1 MATTIGDSISRVRN
15 IVKGVKED
23 AFMTDRFLYSL
34 ILKYAKLL
42 IKRQDNENKIMRF
55 QSLFETIPCLE
66 LIEVDK
72 VEACCSGI
80 RSNCTIRRTKDK
92 LPDVLEGAYGP
103 LFRSVTSLDRSVEL
117 YKTYPSTFTSIANST
132 NYKYNKQKYYWYL
145 DGYLYFPNIEWDG
158 ILVEGLWAESVD
170 YLKCDEN
177 AEPCALRQDH
187 PVHVPEYLFAE
198 IEQMV
203 LKDLGVLVQMPPE
216 TQDDKQSQ
224 LRS

>member
-1 MATTIGDSISRVRN
+1 MATTVGDSISRVRN

-23 AFMTDRFLYSL
+23 AFLTDRFLYSL

-80 RSNCTIRRTKDK
+80 RTNCTIRRTKDK
-92 LPDVLEGAYGP
+92 LPDVLEGSYGP
-103 LFRSVTSLDRSVEL
+103 LFRSITSLDRSIEV
-117 YKTYPSTFTSIANST
+117 YKTYPSIYTSIANST
-132 NYKYNKQKYYWYL
+132 NARYNTTKYYWYL

-158 ILVEGLWAESVD
+158 VLVEGLWTASVD
-170 YLKCDEN
+170 YLKCDGNDCELKQN
-177 AEPCALRQDH
+177 H
-187 PVHVPEYLFAE
+187 YVHIPEYLFAE
-198 IEQMV
+198 VEQLV
-203 LKDLGVLVQMPPE
+203 LKDLGIFVQMPNE
-216 TQDDKQSQ
+216 TQDDKQSI